1 MAAKSEMDGS
11 TTRRELVRGGIAAT
25 AAAAS
30 TLARP
35 ARAGAAS
42 GVPAQSDARVLA
54 HTLRVEQVLVIA
66 YGSVLT
72 SGVVTAAVARR
83 LQAMLGQEHQHVA
96 ALDRSVRA
104 LGAPVPR
111 TSTRA
116 AQKMLAAHH
125 VHVGLGRLRDQHECL
140 KLLIDVESLAEGAY
154 FSAIAK
160 LSDPALIRVCAEAM
174 GCEAQHWTVLSA
186 LRHHGDVTRSVPYPF
201 VQGSS

>member
-1 MAAKSEMDGS
+1 MDGI
-11 TTRRELVRGGIAAT
+11 TTRRELVHGGIVAT
-25 AAAAS
+25 AAAAA

-35 ARAGAAS
+35 VPAGAAAA
-42 GVPAQSDARVLA
+42 VPAHSDATVLA

-66 YGSVLT
+66 YRSALT

-83 LQAMLGQEHQHVA
+83 LQVMLAQERQHVA
-96 ALDRSVRA
+96 ALERSVRA

-125 VHVGLGRLRDQHECL
+125 VHVGLARLRDQHECL

-160 LSDPALIRVCAEAM
+160 LSDPVLIRESTEAM